1 MLLSFLYLSYL
12 VIGILLIRIF
22 HGIKRVIVLL
32 WFLWFA
38 LLGLFSPTYF
48 LIFDGTNELL
58 KYDLGDLMV
67 HRKALLLILLTTVS
81 FFVGVF
87 LITRT
92 QRKLPKIQLGK
103 YILWPLVI
111 LMLIKSYFIQEGY
124 VGSLTG
130 LYGTQKYNSISQF
143 FVFIPGLILL
153 YKPRKIEFKFVLVV
167 LAILIDLS
175 AGDRRQLLKYGMLL
189 YTILFV
195 YRIRLK
201 RRYFVFAGIA
211 ALTLAVFSTYYGF
224 YLEGRDI
231 DFSQVSFADS
241 VRLIPDAFFGWAGQY
256 YIVTA
261 ALDMNS
267 CMRSFNSILGP
278 ILFLFNN
285 SYDLALKEIENMI
298 FFYVSDYNIASSILT
313 LPMTASSLVEFGV
326 LGVIL
331 FGYLKGLFYGFLLSL
346 VQKDEIIISG
356 ILAFNSFH
364 VAQNLLISSR
374 AFLLILIMI
383 FFFSLTSK
391 HLKT

>member
-12 VIGILLIRIF
+12 VIGILLVRIF

-32 WFLWFA
+32 WLLWFA

-48 LIFDGTNELL
+48 LIFDVTNKLL
-58 KYDLGDLMV
+58 KYDLGDLRV
-67 HRKALLLILLTTVS
+67 HSNALLLILLSTVS
-81 FFVGVF
+81 FFVGVV

-92 QRKLPKIQLGK
+92 KRKLPKIQFGK
-103 YILWPLVI
+103 VILWPLII
-111 LMLIKSYFIQEGY
+111 LMLIKSYFIREGY

-130 LYGTQKYNSISQF
+130 LFGTQKYNSISQF
-143 FVFIPGLILL
+143 FVFIPVLILL
-153 YKPRKIEFKFVLVV
+153 YKPRKIKFTFVLVL

-175 AGDRRQLLKYGMLL
+175 AGDRRQLIKYGLLL

-195 YRIRLK
+195 YNIKLK
-201 RRYFVFAGIA
+201 RRYLVFSGIV

-224 YLEGRDI
+224 YLQGGDV
-231 DFSQVSFADS
+231 DFSQVNFTES

-261 ALDMNS
+261 ALDMNLNMHS
-267 CMRSFNSILGP
+267 CNSILGP
-278 ILFLFNN
+278 ILFLFDN
-285 SYDLALKEIENMI
+285 SYDLALKGIENTI
-298 FFYVSDYNIASSILT
+298 FFYVSDYNITSSILT

-326 LGVIL
+326 WGVIL

-346 VQKDEIIISG
+346 VQKDEIIFSG

-383 FFFSLTSK
+383 FFLSLTSK
-391 HLKT
+391 HLKI